1 VLLVQCTVQL
11 TWERKVKDISVEQWE
26 KWIDF
31 SMVPPQRALVIPFS
45 EDPRDKHWEDRS
57 LRAGVVIDRLRL
69 LELLSELDCDHINGL
84 VDEEA
89 SEWATKEL
97 ATVV

>member
-1 VLLVQCTVQL
+1 MS
-11 TWERKVKDISVEQWE
+11 WEQKVKDISVEQWE

-69 LELLSELDCDHINGL
+69 LELCPS
-84 VDEEA
+84 
-89 SEWATKEL
+89 WTATKLKILSTDRHQNGQLGSSPPSRE
-97 ATVV
+97 